1 MARNMHVLKRIIALS
16 GFATFS
22 MIMAPLASQHFAIS
36 GLNVIA
42 SAQAAEGDGGT
53 KSGAS
58 KGQRGSTGGH
68 GTVRGSG
75 KGQSDVMM
83 KGQGGPSA
91 DSDRPIW
98 AGVKG
103 GKAGAGG
110 QPGSAGSKKGDLY
123 GDLYILLRDANGV
136 PVLDASG
143 NVQVLAY
150 VTDALGNLVPL
161 LDNGKQVVIPR
172 DAEGNLLTTV
182 TIGTTTYN
190 VVPSAVEFSRLSV
203 GRAPTKVLSHS
214 LTEATSAIL
223 NGTTITLDPAGRI
236 VVDGATIDSPLEN
249 LALYVA
255 IMTNTLPADVKAK
268 LPAGLQVETLL
279 AAAADKTSTITVD
292 TVVYLNS
299 ILGINTVSNG
309 VTTGYYDFSSVNY
322 DRAATWD
329 GKTAEVLVLQPDGV
343 TYVKTTVN
351 LYDAV
356 FNSTNWVDTTPTGGA
371 DDFAVATDDALRVI
385 QFIHDNAVR

>member
-1 MARNMHVLKRIIALS
+1 MVKNTPSLKRIIALG
-16 GFATFS
+16 GFVAFG
-22 MIMAPLASQHFAIS
+22 MIAAPLSSQHFAMNGFSLIS
-36 GLNVIA
+36 
-42 SAQAAEGDGGT
+42 SAQAAEGDGGK
-53 KSGAS
+53 KSGAD
-58 KGQRGSTGGH
+58 KGARGSTSGG
-68 GTVRGSG
+68 GTARGSG
-75 KGQSDVMM
+75 KGQKDVLL
-83 KGQGGPSA
+83 KGPSA
-91 DSDRPIW
+91 DSDSDRPIW

-103 GKAGAGG
+103 GKSGG
-110 QPGSAGSKKGDLY
+110 GGKPSGAGSKKGDLY
-123 GDLYILLRDANGV
+123 GDLYVLLRDPNGV
-136 PVLDASG
+136 PLLDASG

-161 LDNGKQVVIPR
+161 MDGGTQVIIPR

-190 VVPSAVEFSRLSV
+190 VLPSAVEFSRLSV

-223 NGTTITLDPAGRI
+223 SGTRITLDASGRI
-236 VVDGATIDSPLEN
+236 MIDGSTIDSPLEN

-268 LPAGLQVETLL
+268 LPTTLNPASLL
-279 AAAADKTSTITVD
+279 AAAADKTSTMSVD

-299 ILGINTVSNG
+299 ILGINTVVNG
-309 VTTGYYDFSSVNY
+309 VTTSYYDFSSVDY
-322 DRAATWD
+322 DRATTWD

-356 FNSTNWVDTTPTGGA
+356 FDSTNWVDTTATGGA
-371 DDFAVATDDALRVI
+371 DDFTVATDDALRVI
-385 QFIHDNAVR
+385 QFIHDNEVR